1 MVRDGL
7 KYISQKN
14 IGESFKTVKIF
25 FFQISKHVEN
35 KWYQSHKK
43 KVIF

>member
-7 KYISQKN
+7 KYISQKK

-25 FFQISKHVEN
+25 FFKLQN
-35 KWYQSHKK
+35 M
-43 KVIF
+43 